1 MPAPPPVGEGC
12 LPPLGKPVAFPPWT
26 SFHNKSHRRF
36 ANKVWTSPHRRL
48 ASASHSASSP
58 VAIAISLDSGLFLT
72 CSEICLKSSLPWV
85 PVVPSDSLTCEPAL
99 PSPLLQGLWS
109 RRVASLM
116 GDLPGLVSS
125 SASAS
130 LLLQASRASG
140 IHLLLLLP
148 RSHVWW
154 LDELFSSTVHDSAL
168 FLAPLPDEPTWR

>member
-1 MPAPPPVGEGC
+1 
-12 LPPLGKPVAFPPWT
+12 
-26 SFHNKSHRRF
+26 
-36 ANKVWTSPHRRL
+36 
-48 ASASHSASSP
+48 
-58 VAIAISLDSGLFLT
+58 
-72 CSEICLKSSLPWV
+72 
-85 PVVPSDSLTCEPAL
+85 
-99 PSPLLQGLWS
+99 
-109 RRVASLM
+109 M